1 LKGKTQNRAGHP
13 SKNRSSH
20 LTGAEVMAALDD
32 LHPGNLVTVEV
43 ADRLTEGCMENFRA
57 YVERVD
63 CISASFLHVK
73 PKIAI
78 EAAPFT

>member
-1 LKGKTQNRAGHP
+1 
-13 SKNRSSH
+13 
-20 LTGAEVMAALDD
+20 MAALDD

-78 EAAPFT
+78 EAAPCT